1 MGILQEPNVE
11 QEKSNPSIS
20 DISVQ
25 SWSVADTTTKNIISH
40 LQPSLF
46 SDRRRIQVI
55 NFIHSLIKRFCQ
67 IEVLPYG
74 SVPLKTYLPDG
85 DIDLTAFAGANFE
98 EAVAND
104 IVSEL
109 QRLEKDSNAEFLVK
123 EIRLIHAEVKL
134 VKCLVQNIVV
144 DISFNQ
150 IGGLCTL
157 CFLEQVDR
165 VIGKDHLFKR
175 SILLIKAWCY
185 YESRVLGAH
194 HGLISTY
201 ALETLVLYIFQVFHS
216 TLDGPLAVLYKF
228 LDYFSKF
235 DWKNYCI
242 TLSGPVRLSSLPEFE
257 TELPE
262 NVGGGLLLTEDFY
275 RHCLE
280 AFTVP
285 LKGVEMQM
293 GTFAKKHLNIVD
305 PLKEFNNLGRSVSE
319 GNFYRIKSAFTFGA
333 RKLGQI
339 LLLSGDSIAAELR
352 TFFSNTLDRH
362 GSGPR
367 PDVGDFIN
375 MLAPSVTHSATSTLG
390 SESNQED
397 EDGVCI
403 LTALDPEMN
412 FRTVNGKQTGSMH
425 LSTDIDVSATGSN
438 APNTKCHLSV
448 DAEEDAMSRMQGLQI
463 QNESQNNPSTYKEKT
478 DFQERKPQY
487 APHLYFCKPS
497 VGCGK
502 SKCEESNITQSEDR
516 DKRVSYDVL
525 QELDEGRATNNGHDH
540 GSEVQR
546 PVRSVNV
553 PSADSV
559 AVNGSLASANN
570 PASPES
576 SDSSL
581 DLLGDFDAHFHCLRY
596 GQWFLEVGSTM
607 QAWPVPL
614 PPLPPPPPL
623 HIYSMNSWDA
633 IQHSSLQNVFPNGNV
648 NGLVHS
654 PGFCP
659 PINSMVMP
667 HASYSFEEM
676 PKPRG
681 TGTYFPN
688 LNYTPRGYRPSAV
701 KGRIKAPV
709 RSHNSNGQTSRFT
722 EFPVEQNGGMLG
734 HLDGHQSDPWRNING
749 AIVQPSGVVEFRPF
763 LHALPGAPFQESS
776 RQPRPDSLPES
787 VKPGI
792 PTPGILSPGAVVGLD
807 DVRST
812 QPSSYS
818 YYLKDEDDFPPLS
831 I

>member
-1 MGILQEPNVE
+1 MGNLQEPNVFSTD
-11 QEKSNPSIS
+11 QDKSNPSIS

-25 SWSVADTTTKNIISH
+25 SWSVADTTTNNIISR
-40 LQPSLF
+40 LQPTCF

-55 NFIHSLIKRFCQ
+55 NFIHGLIKRFCH

-85 DIDLTAFAGANFE
+85 DIDLTAFAGANVE

-109 QRLEKDSNAEFLVK
+109 QRQERDSDAEFLVK

-185 YESRVLGAH
+185 YESRILGAH

-280 AFTVP
+280 AFSVP
-285 LKGVEMQM
+285 LKGGGMHA

-339 LLLSGDSIAAELR
+339 LLLSGDCIAAELC

-367 PDVGDFIN
+367 PDVRDVVY
-375 MLAPSVTHSATSTLG
+375 MLAPSVTRHATSIPE
-390 SESNQED
+390 SESNQEE

-403 LTALDPEMN
+403 FTALNSEMN
-412 FRTVNGKQTGSMH
+412 FGTVNGKQTGSTH
-425 LSTDIDVSATGSN
+425 LSTVVDGSATGSN
-438 APNTKCHLSV
+438 VPNLNCHLSV
-448 DAEEDAMSRMQGLQI
+448 DAEADAMSRMEALQI
-463 QNESQNNPSTYKEKT
+463 QNDTQNSPSTSREKT
-478 DFQERKPQY
+478 DLQERKPHY

-497 VGCGK
+497 LGCRE
-502 SKCEESNITQSEDR
+502 SKYEESVMTQSEDC
-516 DKRVSYDVL
+516 DKRVSYKDR
-525 QELDEGRATNNGHDH
+525 QELDEEKGTDNGHNQ
-540 GSEVQR
+540 GSEVLG

-553 PSADSV
+553 SSADSLTP
-559 AVNGSLASANN
+559 NGSLASTNN
-570 PASPES
+570 AASPES

-581 DLLGDFDAHFHCLRY
+581 DLLGDFDAHFHCLQY
-596 GQWFLEVGSTM
+596 GQWFLEVSSTM
-607 QAWPVPL
+607 QAWPVPR
-614 PPLPPPPPL
+614 PPLPPPPPPL
-623 HIYSMNSWDA
+623 HIYSMNSWNA
-633 IQHSSLQNVFPNGNV
+633 IQHSSLQNVFSNGNV
-648 NGLVHS
+648 NGLVHG

-659 PINSMVMP
+659 PINPMVVP
-667 HASYSFEEM
+667 HASYGFEEM

-688 LNYTPRGYRPSAV
+688 LNRPQHGYRPSAV
-701 KGRIKAPV
+701 KGRIKAPA
-709 RSHNSNGQTSRFT
+709 RSYNSNGQTPRFT
-722 EFPVEQNGGMLG
+722 EFPVEQNGELIGY
-734 HLDGHQSDPWRNING
+734 LDGPHSDPWRNING
-749 AIVQPSGVVEFRPF
+749 AIVQPNGVVEFRPL
-763 LHALPGAPFQESS
+763 LHVLPGAPFQESS
-776 RQPRPDSLPES
+776 RQLKPDSLPES
-787 VKPGI
+787 VKPVLS
-792 PTPGILSPGAVVGLD
+792 TPGILSPGAVAGLD
-807 DVRST
+807 DVRYAN
-812 QPSSYS
+812 P
-818 YYLKDEDDFPPLS
+818 
-831 I
+831 